1 MALPFS
7 CFLTKKIEKYPGKKS
22 GTYYVPTIF
31 LLFNIKIDKNLKTKS
46 ETYYVPTIFL
56 RFHKK
61 NQKVPNYDADLWTYS
76 LRTIGYDKV

>member
-22 GTYYVPTIF
+22 GTYYVPIIF
-31 LLFNIKIDKNLKTKS
+31 LLFNIKIDKNLKKKS

-61 NQKVPNYDADLWTYS
+61 NQKIFEKKKSQKA
-76 LRTIGYDKV
+76 RK